1 MSNFKQYLNT
11 QEQAMLSRFLL
22 KSIILF
28 IGSMFC
34 QNMLLAG
41 TDKIVV
47 AGGCFWCVEADFEG
61 LEGVKE
67 AISGYTG
74 GTSENPTYKEVVQ
87 GGTGHY
93 EAVEIEFD
101 PAVIT
106 LDEILHIFLRSVD
119 VTDDGGQFCDRG
131 ESYRTAIFTKNKKQN
146 DKAKAAIEKA
156 EQELDRKIVTP
167 IIKLEKFYIAED
179 YHQDYYKGENFVLTR
194 FGPRKQSNAYKLYRN
209 SCRRDDTVKELW
221 GSSAQ
226 FTE

>member
-1 MSNFKQYLNT
+1 LSKFLFKTFFLFLSFTVTSN
-11 QEQAMLSRFLL
+11 
-22 KSIILF
+22 ILT
-28 IGSMFC
+28 
-34 QNMLLAG
+34 AA

-61 LEGVKE
+61 LDGVKE

-74 GTSENPTYKEVVQ
+74 GTIEYPSYKEVVQ

-101 PAVIT
+101 PAIIS
-106 LDEILHIFLRSVD
+106 LDNILYIFLRSVD

-131 ESYRTAIFTKNKKQN
+131 ESYRTAIFIDNKLQN
-146 DKAKAAIEKA
+146 EKA
-156 EQELDRKIVTP
+156 QVAINEAQKELDKKIVTP
-167 IIKLEKFYIAED
+167 IIKLKKFYVAED
-179 YHQDYYKGENFVLTR
+179 YHQDYYKGENIILTR
-194 FGPRKQSNAYKLYRN
+194 YGPRTQSSAYKLYRK

-226 FTE
+226 FTK